1 MLKREATRRAIQNLG
16 IPSCAV
22 SIWHKVEKDNAGG
35 FSIYLRLR
43 TGIDLEELRKFE
55 GRLAVA
61 LKRDQVEITQVS
73 SNTVLLTAT
82 RKLAKVLPTK
92 SSVIENSLIP
102 RRTDTLPIGV
112 NNQGKEVALEIFG
125 KDGGRTTLV
134 GGNPNQG
141 KSSLLKVIASGLSQ
155 TSTAII
161 WFDPKFGAD
170 ARLFSK
176 RVEVFDN
183 PNNPEEYLRALQD
196 LQRIAQE
203 RNHFLGRG
211 LSIEPLPRILLIVDE
226 WAVLAG
232 LGQKSFQTEFGQT
245 LRKLVATSRSA
256 NISIVLATQRPT
268 KENIDVTTRE
278 LSANRI
284 AFQVGDI
291 YASEAILGVSGA
303 ERNKTFLSQG
313 QCLLWKE
320 GFLVPIALYRVTDE
334 TIMKASHSAGLKK
347 TLFDLMEM
355 NKIFERE
362 HFQ

>member
-35 FSIYLRLR
+35 FSIYLRMR
-43 TGIDLEELRKFE
+43 TGIDLDELRKYE

-61 LKRDQVEITQVS
+61 LKRDQVEISQVS
-73 SNTVLLTAT
+73 SNLVLLTAT
-82 RKLAKVLPTK
+82 RKLSKVLPTK
-92 SSVIENSLIP
+92 SNIVENRLAP
-102 RRTDTLPIGV
+102 HQTDTVPIGV
-112 NNQGKEVALEIFG
+112 NSQGKEEAIEMFG

-141 KSSLLKVIASGLSQ
+141 KSSLLKVIASALSQ

-170 ARLFSK
+170 ARLFSN

-203 RNHFLGRG
+203 RNHFLGQG
-211 LSIEPLPRILLIVDE
+211 LSINPLPRVLLIVDE

-232 LGQKSFQTEFGQT
+232 LGPKSFQTEFGQS

-303 ERNKTFLSQG
+303 ERNKTSLSQG

-320 GFLVPIALYRVTDE
+320 GLLVPIALYRINDE
-334 TIMKASHSAGLKK
+334 MILRANHSPGLKK
-347 TLFDLMEM
+347 TLFDLIEM

-362 HFQ
+362 HLR